1 MRFRALSTRFG
12 LAIVLVLSMAALPA
26 LGTDPTRTG
35 LAAPRAYPGPGLHGE
50 LKLALAD
57 AIAMGL
63 ENNLNVE
70 IQRHAPLMAYED
82 ARMAWGAYDPLW
94 FSEFGYADIDAVTAN
109 PLLGT
114 GEGAVSK
121 TTNEVVDGFGGFRGL
136 VPWLGASYEVQL
148 VGASTETNVG
158 IESLSP
164 RLESEVSFALTV
176 PLMRGLIWNEPWT
189 LVKTTRVIHEGS
201 AEEFRRNVMDLV
213 QQIEDSYWALIAND
227 ELVRVAEKSVET
239 AQALLDQVQIQYEVG
254 VVSKVEIAQAAAG
267 LAAREFDLIVAQNRY
282 QTTMDLLIDLVLGSN
297 LTADSRIQIE
307 PTDRPDALISY
318 DVDVEEAARI
328 AFQRRPELSLAQKDI
343 DRLEINLKFA
353 KNQRL
358 PRLDA
363 IVGYGNQGLA
373 GSQNPNFDP
382 CRFAEDP
389 DACRLDPP
397 PPIELGGFGNT
408 FDNYFTSD
416 AAAQFTARAMLSI
429 PIPNTVARRG
439 VSKAQLELRRARVA
453 KRRVEQ
459 TIILQI
465 RKAARDLVSAHEGI
479 GASERQVA
487 AAAEQLRAE
496 RIRLEYGE
504 STPFDVLLREQDLVS
519 AQQGKIDAF
528 RVYRS
533 SVTGLDRSQG
543 TILRNRNISI
553 DQAARLR

>member
-1 MRFRALSTRFG
+1 MRFRALSNLFC

-35 LAAPRAYPGPGLHGE
+35 LAAPRAYPGPGLYGE

-70 IQRHAPLMAYED
+70 IQRHAPLIAHED
-82 ARMAWGAYDPLW
+82 ARMAWGAYDPMW
-94 FSEFGYADIDAVTAN
+94 FAEFGYAEFKDPSSSV
-109 PLLGT
+109 LVGGLGD
-114 GEGAVSK
+114 VI
-121 TTNEVVDGFGGFRGL
+121 TTRRVDGFGGFRGL
-136 VPWLGASYEVQL
+136 VPWLGASYELQL
-148 VGASTETNVG
+148 VGDETRTDRAF
-158 IESLSP
+158 EDLSP
-164 RLESEVSFALTV
+164 KLSSEFAAMLSL

-189 LVKTTRVIHEGS
+189 LVKTTGVLYEG
-201 AEEFRRNVMDLV
+201 ATEEFRRNVMDMV

-254 VVSKVEIAQAAAG
+254 VVSKVEIAQAEAG
-267 LAAREFDLIVAQNRY
+267 LAGREFELIVAQNRY
-282 QTTMDLLIDLVLGSN
+282 QTTMDLVIDLVLGSN

-307 PTDRPDALISY
+307 PTDRPDEVVNY

-328 AFQRRPELSLAQKDI
+328 AFQRRPELALAQKDI

-358 PRLDA
+358 PQLDA
-363 IVGYGNQGLA
+363 VLSYGNRGIGGTGSA
-373 GSQNPNFDP
+373 GCGINPIAPGASDP
-382 CRFAEDP
+382 CAGDNF
-389 DACRLDPP
+389 
-397 PPIELGGFGNT
+397 GGFDNT
-408 FDNYFTSD
+408 FDDYFTSR
-416 AAAQFTARAMLSI
+416 AADQFAARGILSI
-429 PIPNTVARRG
+429 PIPNTMARRG

-459 TIILQI
+459 NIILEI

-519 AQQGKIDAF
+519 AEQGKIAAF
-528 RVYRS
+528 QTYRS
-533 SVTGLDRSQG
+533 SATGLDRSQG
-543 TILRNRNISI
+543 TILRTRNVSI
-553 DQAARLR
+553 DRAARLR